1 MASRFEKFSERAR
14 RALTRAQEE
23 AQRFGH
29 NYIDTEHILLG
40 LIAEE
45 DSVASKVLAN
55 LGVPP
60 NKIRAA
66 VEFVVGRGERSAI
79 GEVGLTPRAKRVIE
93 LAVDEARRLNHSYIG
108 TEHLLLGLL
117 RDREGAAVGVLES
130 FGVTF
135 DKAQTE
141 INNVLSQSAPQSR
154 AVARGVGRTPVLDQ
168 LGIDLTNA
176 SRAGKL
182 DPIIGREKEIE
193 RVIQILSRRTKNNP
207 ALIGEPGVGK
217 TAIVEGLAHRIVA
230 GEVPETLQ
238 GKRLVTL
245 DIGSLVAGTKYRGE
259 FEERLKKVIDEIKSA
274 GNCVIFVDELHT
286 IVGAGAAEGAVDA
299 SNILKPS
306 LSRGELQC
314 IGATTLDDYRK
325 YIEKDAALERRF
337 QPVTVTEPTVE
348 QTLAILKGIKERY
361 EEHHKLVIS
370 DEALQAAVSL
380 AAKYIPDRFLPDKA
394 IDLMDEAASRV
405 RIMRGGIPIGL
416 AEARRALETVRR
428 DKETAISSKEYEY
441 AAELRDREVQLVNK
455 ISTMEQKWQAD
466 QQQEKPVV
474 KEEDIAEVVSMWT
487 GVPVVRL
494 TADET
499 SRLLQM
505 EDALHRRI
513 VGQDEAITVVSKAVR
528 RARAGLK
535 EPRHPI
541 GSLIFLGPT
550 GVGKTEL
557 VRALAEFMFGSED
570 AMIRLDMS
578 EFMEKHTVARLV
590 GAPPGYVGY
599 DEGGQLT
606 EAVRRKPYCVILLDE
621 IEKAHPDVFNIL
633 LQIFDDGHLTDAK
646 GRRVDFRNSIV
657 VMTSNVGAKQIK
669 GVMSIGF
676 AARSDEDKT
685 RHTEYDKM
693 KEKVLA
699 ELKTT
704 FLPEFLNRI
713 DEVVVF
719 HSLSKEQ
726 IRQIVDLMLVQVAKS
741 VGEKNLKL
749 EITDAARDF
758 LGEKGYDP
766 TFGARPL
773 RRVIQSEVE
782 DKLSEA
788 LLRSPL
794 PAGTTIRVDYNGQ
807 EIEIRP
813 MLTEEGWKQAI
824 ISLSPVAASLA
835 DNNINIEYTR
845 EAKALL
851 NELAYDPTT
860 HTIRPLVEVIKN
872 EIEPKL
878 SETSLTNPMPPG
890 ETTVIWGAELIRA
903 CQYSKKG
910 WEKIISDQISAA
922 KSFADKNLGFEVTE
936 AAGDYLN
943 QLAFDSTNHTVRSA
957 SEVIKNEIEPVLSEM
972 LRSNPV
978 PDETMVKV
986 DCNEKRFLMQLI
998 LTKEGW
1004 QQIISDKVPAA
1015 KSLQDKNISFEVSET
1030 AADHL
1035 NKLAFD
1041 PADGMCILSEIVQ
1054 SEIEDKLSGALLRGK
1069 FSSGDTL
1076 VVDCKGE
1083 EIVIQA
1089 AAGTLPGEGR
1099 YKR

>member
-14 RALTRAQEE
+14 RALTHAQEE

-45 DSVASKVLAN
+45 ESVASKVLGN
-55 LGVPP
+55 LGVLP

-117 RDREGAAVGVLES
+117 RDRDGAAVGVLES

-135 DKAQTE
+135 EKAQAE
-141 INNVLSQSAPQSR
+141 INSILSQGASQPR
-154 AVARGVGRTPVLDQ
+154 AMARGTARTPVLDQ
-168 LGIDLTNA
+168 LGIDLTGA
-176 SRAGKL
+176 ARAGKL
-182 DPIIGREKEIE
+182 DPIINRSKEIE

-207 ALIGEPGVGK
+207 VLIGEPGVGK
-217 TAIVEGLAHRIVA
+217 TAIVEGLAQRIVA

-337 QPVTVTEPTVE
+337 QPVMVTEPTVE
-348 QTLAILKGIKERY
+348 LTLDIVRGIKARY
-361 EEHHKLVIS
+361 EEHHRLIIS
-370 DEALQAAVSL
+370 DEALQAAASL
-380 AAKYIPDRFLPDKA
+380 GAKYIPDRFLPDKA

-405 RIMRGGIPIGL
+405 RIMRGGVPIGL
-416 AEARRALETVRR
+416 TEARRALEAVRK
-428 DKETAISSKEYEY
+428 DKDTAISSKEYEY
-441 AAELRDREVQLVNK
+441 AAELRDREVQLVDK
-455 ISTMEQKWQAD
+455 INSLEQKWQAE

-474 KEEDIAEVVSMWT
+474 TEEDIAEVVSMWT

-494 TADET
+494 TTDES

-505 EDALHRRI
+505 EEALHRRI
-513 VGQDEAITVVSKAVR
+513 VGQDEAINVVSKAVR

-541 GSLIFLGPT
+541 GSFIFLGPT

-570 AMIRLDMS
+570 AMVRLDMS
-578 EFMEKHTVARLV
+578 EFMERHTVARLV

-657 VMTSNVGAKQIK
+657 VMTSNVGAKHIK
-669 GVMSIGF
+669 GVMGIGF
-676 AARSDEDKT
+676 AARTDEE
-685 RHTEYDKM
+685 RHRQTEYEKM

-726 IRQIVDLMLVQVAKS
+726 IRQIVDLMLSQVAKS
-741 VGEKNLKL
+741 LGEKNLKL
-749 EITDAARDF
+749 EITDAVRDF
-758 LGEKGYDP
+758 LSEKGYDP

-773 RRVIQSEVE
+773 RRVIQNEVE

-788 LLRSPL
+788 LLRGEFSP
-794 PAGTTIRVDYNGQ
+794 
-807 EIEIRP
+807 
-813 MLTEEGWKQAI
+813 
-824 ISLSPVAASLA
+824 
-835 DNNINIEYTR
+835 
-845 EAKALL
+845 
-851 NELAYDPTT
+851 
-860 HTIRPLVEVIKN
+860 
-872 EIEPKL
+872 
-878 SETSLTNPMPPG
+878 
-890 ETTVIWGAELIRA
+890 
-903 CQYSKKG
+903 
-910 WEKIISDQISAA
+910 
-922 KSFADKNLGFEVTE
+922 
-936 AAGDYLN
+936 
-943 QLAFDSTNHTVRSA
+943 
-957 SEVIKNEIEPVLSEM
+957 
-972 LRSNPV
+972 
-978 PDETMVKV
+978 
-986 DCNEKRFLMQLI
+986 
-998 LTKEGW
+998 
-1004 QQIISDKVPAA
+1004 
-1015 KSLQDKNISFEVSET
+1015 
-1030 AADHL
+1030 
-1035 NKLAFD
+1035 
-1041 PADGMCILSEIVQ
+1041 
-1054 SEIEDKLSGALLRGK
+1054 
-1069 FSSGDTL
+1069 GDTL
-1076 VVDCKGE
+1076 KVDYDGE
-1083 EIVIQA
+1083 KIVIRA
-1089 AAGTLPGEGR
+1089 AAGALSVEGITQDLN
-1099 YKR
+1099 